1 MSFSSPVWLL
11 AALLIPVALMAW
23 WRARRAR
30 KRYAIRFTAVPSAV
44 AAAASAGAGWL
55 HRLPA
60 VFALAAIA
68 ALAVALARP
77 HVSYSAP
84 TDEAS
89 IVLVIDHSGSMAAND
104 VQPTRLAAVQRAAN
118 TFIDQLPAGAKV
130 GVIGFGSSPDIVQ
143 APSTDHTTARSAI
156 DSVSATGSTATGPA
170 LALAL
175 QLLHASDT
183 KHPPSVIVL
192 LSDGAAN
199 AGVDPVAEA
208 QIARR
213 DRIPIFTVAL
223 GTPNGVLPNPD
234 PFGQPI
240 PVPPDPQL
248 MERIAAASDGHSYD
262 VQNADL
268 LNSIYQHLGA
278 QLGHVT
284 RRREVSAE
292 FAAGGLVLILLAA
305 AGSARWGSL
314 LP

>member
-1 MSFSSPVWLL
+1 VSFSSPAWLC
-11 AALLIPVALMAW
+11 AALLIPLALVALW
-23 WRARRAR
+23 WARRRR
-30 KRYAIRFTAVPSAV
+30 KPYAIRFTAVPSAV
-44 AAAASAGAGWL
+44 AATAAAGAGWL
-55 HRLPA
+55 RQLPA

-84 TDEAS
+84 TNEAS

-104 VQPTRLAAVQRAAN
+104 VSPTRLAAAQRAAN

-130 GVIGFGSSPDIVQ
+130 GVIGFGSSPDVVQ
-143 APSTDHTTARSAI
+143 APSTDHATARAAI
-156 DSVSATGSTATGPA
+156 GGVSATGSTATGPA
-170 LALAL
+170 LELAL
-175 QLLHASDT
+175 QLLHASDP
-183 KHPPSVIVL
+183 KHPPSAIVL

-199 AGVDPVAEA
+199 AGIDPVAEA
-208 QIARR
+208 QTARR

-223 GTPNGVLPNPD
+223 GTPNGSLPNPD

-248 MERIAAASDGHSYD
+248 MAQIATASGGRSYA

-268 LNSIYQHLGA
+268 LNSIYQHLGS

-284 RRREVSAE
+284 RRREVTAE

>member
-1 MSFSSPVWLL
+1 VSFSSPVWLL
-11 AALLIPVALMAW
+11 AWMLIPLAIGAYLL
-23 WRARRAR
+23 ARRSR
-30 KRYAIRFTAVPSAV
+30 RRYAIRFTAVSSAI
-44 AAAASAGAGWL
+44 AATAAAGAGWRR
-55 HRLPA
+55 RLPA

-68 ALAVALARP
+68 VLALALARP

-84 TDEAS
+84 TNEAS
-89 IVLVIDHSGSMAAND
+89 IALVIDHSGSMAAND
-104 VQPTRLAAVQRAAN
+104 VAPTRLQAVQRAAN

-130 GVIGFGSSPDIVQ
+130 GVVGFGSSPDVVQ
-143 APSTDHTTARSAI
+143 APSADHGTARSAI
-156 DSVSATGSTATGPA
+156 NSVTANGSTATGPA

-175 QLLHASDT
+175 QLLHASDP
-183 KHPPSVIVL
+183 KHPPSAIVL

-199 AGVDPVAEA
+199 AGVNPVTEA
-208 QIARR
+208 QIAHR

-223 GTPNGVLPNPD
+223 GTPTGTLPNPE
-234 PFGQPI
+234 PFGAPI

-248 MERIAAASDGHSYD
+248 MAQIAAASGGHTYQ

-268 LNSIYQHLGA
+268 LNSIYQRLGS

-284 RRREVSAE
+284 RKREVTAE

-305 AGSARWGSL
+305 VGSARWGGL